1 MIGFLTKLRQR
12 TPLGWLQLRHDRTR
26 LAVAIAGITFADI
39 LIFMQLGFMGALFES
54 NVKLH
59 RKIDADIVLLSPQA
73 RNLSNLS
80 TFPRRRLFQAM
91 DVAGVESADALY
103 IGFTDW
109 KHPTTRKKTSMLL
122 VGMNPDRPAFTLPE
136 VSQNRN
142 KMKLPDT
149 LLFDRA
155 TRGEYS
161 DLIAQL
167 EQGNVVTTEID
178 KRTVTIDGLFTVG
191 ASFTTDGVLMT
202 SDQNYLRLF
211 GRRQASTVNL
221 GLVQVQP
228 GADPEQIVTSLNA
241 QLPQDI
247 QALTQEGF
255 VEFETNY
262 IRTNSA
268 ISFVFSLGAVM
279 GFIVGVVIVYQILST
294 DVNDHMA
301 EYATFKAMGY
311 RHRYLL
317 GVIFEEALI
326 LAALGFIPGVGVSL
340 GLYRLTSAA
349 TALPLAMTLG
359 RVLLVFLLTLVMC
372 NVSGVVATRR
382 LQSADPA
389 DIF

>member
-1 MIGFLTKLRQR
+1 MTGLIAKLRQR
-12 TPLGWLQLRHDRTR
+12 TPLGWLQLRHDKAR

-59 RKIDADIVLLSPQA
+59 RLIDADIVLLSPQA

-80 TFPRRRLFQAM
+80 TIPRRRLYEAM
-91 DVAGVESADALY
+91 DIAKVQSTSALY

-109 KHPTTRKKTSMLL
+109 KHPTTHKKTSMLV
-122 VGMNPDRPAFTLPE
+122 VGMDPGRHAFLLPE
-136 VSQNRN
+136 VTQNQDN
-142 KMKLPDT
+142 IKLPDT
-149 LLFDRA
+149 LLFDRG
-155 TRGEYS
+155 TRGDYAQV
-161 DLIAQL
+161 IAQL
-167 EQGNVVTTEID
+167 EQGKAMTTEIG

-202 SDQNYLRLF
+202 SDQNFLRLF
-211 GRRQASTVNL
+211 NQRGAGTVSL
-221 GLVQVQP
+221 GLVKVKP
-228 GADPEQIVTSLNA
+228 GSDPEQIVTALNA
-241 QLPQDI
+241 QLPKDV
-247 QALTQEGF
+247 QALTKEGF
-255 VEFETNY
+255 VTFETDY
-262 IRTNSA
+262 IKKNSA
-268 ISFVFSLGAVM
+268 ISFVFSLGAIM

-317 GVIFEEALI
+317 GVIFEEAVI
-326 LAALGFIPGVGVSL
+326 LAALGFIPGVGISF
-340 GLYRLTSAA
+340 GLYQLTSAA
-349 TALPLAMTLG
+349 TALPLAMDLG
-359 RVLLVFLLTLVMC
+359 RVLLVFTLTLVMC